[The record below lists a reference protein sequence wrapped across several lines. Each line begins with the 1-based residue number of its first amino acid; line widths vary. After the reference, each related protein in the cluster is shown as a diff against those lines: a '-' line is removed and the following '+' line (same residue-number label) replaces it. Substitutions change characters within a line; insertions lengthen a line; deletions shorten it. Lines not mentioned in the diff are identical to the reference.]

1 MEKKKENTSGYG
13 SETSGDTVEQQQ
25 KIKQL
30 EKNQAEKQAA
40 VEKTGEDH
48 CVRCHKDCVLT
59 FFCEKYFLPIRQIGT
74 RLLNC

>member
-30 EKNQAEKQAA
+30 EKEQAA

-59 FFCEKYFLPIRQIGT
+59 FFL
-74 RLLNC
+74 